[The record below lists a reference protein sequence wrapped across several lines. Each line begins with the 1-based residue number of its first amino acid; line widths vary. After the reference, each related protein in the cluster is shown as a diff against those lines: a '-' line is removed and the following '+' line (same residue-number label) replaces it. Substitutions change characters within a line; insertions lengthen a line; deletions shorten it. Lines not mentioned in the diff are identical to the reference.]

1 MLALR
6 NRPFATITSLRDE
19 MDRLFGGVLNASPAL
34 TLPDFDTETVASPA
48 LNLWEDDNAI
58 HVEAEMPGFK
68 RDDLDISIDG
78 DRLTIK
84 GERSGEKEE
93 EGKQYHRRERW
104 LGRFARTITL
114 PVPIDATK
122 VSASLTGGVLTLTLP
137 RREDA
142 KPRKITVKPS

>member
-19 MDRLFGGVLNASPAL
+19 MDRLFGGVLNTSPAL
-34 TLPDFDTETVASPA
+34 APPDFDTETAISPT

-93 EGKQYHRRERW
+93 EGRQYHRRERW
-104 LGRFARTITL
+104 MGRFARAITL

-122 VSASLTGGVLTLTLP
+122 VSASLTSGVLTLTLP